1 MISRHHRGN
10 RPGRVPSTKTVPG
23 GVWLRWSH
31 FFLRQQSRPKRCLV
45 GAWSCPLCFFAH
57 YFLFC
62 LVSDAVFCQILEQIL
77 EHIYQ
82 SHASSLHLRCKR
94 IPADTSRGI
103 PCLEF
108 HSFFCS
114 RPDPISRRPAGGEG
128 RNPPSVHGSTS
139 SGRRATGD
147 GRRTKDCT
155 WQDTS
160 NTRVKDSCA

>member
-1 MISRHHRGN
+1 MVTFFVA
-10 RPGRVPSTKTVPG
+10 PTVQAKAVPG
-23 GVWLRWSH
+23 G
-31 FFLRQQSRPKRCLV
+31 CLV
-45 GAWSCPLCFFAH
+45 MPAMLFCSLCFCV
-57 YFLFC
+57 L

-77 EHIYQ
+77 EQIYQ

-139 SGRRATGD
+139 SARRATGD